1 MARRLNALLIAAS
14 LAIGLSPAIAAAP
27 VYAKSGEPVKQSVA
41 VGKGGAVASV
51 NLLATAEG
59 TRVLRDGGNA
69 VDAAIAAA
77 AVLGVAEPFSSGI
90 GGGGFMVIYDARH
103 HRVSTIDSRET
114 APEAFR
120 ADVFIDPATGKPI
133 PFPELVTSGL
143 GVGVPGTLQAWK
155 VAASRFGTRPLPHS
169 SNRRSR
175 SPTRASLSIRPSI

>member
-27 VYAKSGEPVKQSVA
+27 VYAKSGELVKQSVA

-90 GGGGFMVIYDARH
+90 GGGGFLGVYDAPPH
-103 HRVSTIDSRET
+103 PASPLYSRET
-114 APEAFR
+114 APQTPP
-120 ADVFIDPATGKPI
+120 ADVLLHP
-133 PFPELVTSGL
+133 
-143 GVGVPGTLQAWK
+143 
-155 VAASRFGTRPLPHS
+155 
-169 SNRRSR
+169 
-175 SPTRASLSIRPSI
+175 

>member
-69 VDAAIAAA
+69 VDAAVAAA
-77 AVLGVAEPFSSGI
+77 ALLGGAEPFSSRI
-90 GGGGFMVIYDARH
+90 GGR
-103 HRVSTIDSRET
+103 
-114 APEAFR
+114 
-120 ADVFIDPATGKPI
+120 
-133 PFPELVTSGL
+133 GL
-143 GVGVPGTLQAWK
+143 IVGLQ
-155 VAASRFGTRPLPHS
+155 RPHQPV
-169 SNRRSR
+169 R
-175 SPTRASLSIRPSI
+175 T

>member
-51 NLLATAEG
+51 NVLATAEG

-90 GGGGFMVIYDARH
+90 GGGGRLVI
-103 HRVSTIDSRET
+103 
-114 APEAFR
+114 FR
-120 ADVFIDPATGKPI
+120 APQPPAR
-133 PFPELVTSGL
+133 
-143 GVGVPGTLQAWK
+143 TL
-155 VAASRFGTRPLPHS
+155 
-169 SNRRSR
+169 R
-175 SPTRASLSIRPSI
+175 SP

>member
-69 VDAAIAAA
+69 VDAAVAAA
-77 AVLGVAEPFSSGI
+77 ARPRVAEPLS
-90 GGGGFMVIYDARH
+90 
-103 HRVSTIDSRET
+103 
-114 APEAFR
+114 
-120 ADVFIDPATGKPI
+120 
-133 PFPELVTSGL
+133 SGL
-143 GVGVPGTLQAWK
+143 GGGVFI
-155 VAASRFGTRPLPHS
+155 VRYDSPHAPV
-169 SNRRSR
+169 N
-175 SPTRASLSIRPSI
+175 TID